1 MLVRCPAKVNLFL
14 SVGPRDEGGLHP
26 LRTVYQAVGLYDELV
41 VEEAGED
48 SFECDWPQLAADNTV
63 TKALRLLRELVPLPP
78 LRISLTKRIPAEAGL
93 GGGSSD
99 AAGMIRAA
107 WKMMPE
113 HCSERFAHEVAAAV
127 GADVPFFLVGGRATG
142 SGHGEIVEPLP
153 DVPCRWLLIVQ
164 PEEGVSTAAAY
175 AALDRAVQVRR
186 PAAQS
191 DVAEQGDVP
200 QSPQSGSFDP
210 LRTTDWG
217 DWGTDAGELELHNDF
232 ELVAPCVC
240 RELSDKMLELGA
252 DGALLCGSGSAVF
265 GVFGSEPEAMTA
277 QDDMQADRS
286 WVAPTLSRE
295 ESLWTS

>member
-26 LRTVYQAVGLYDELV
+26 LRTVYQAVGLYDELL

-48 SFECDWPQLAADNTV
+48 SFECDWPQLPADNTV

-99 AAGMIRAA
+99 AAGMIRATR
-107 WKMMPE
+107 KMMPE

-127 GADVPFFLVGGRATG
+127 GADVPFFLVGGRAKGTG
-142 SGHGEIVEPLP
+142 YGEIVEPLP
-153 DVPCRWLLIVQ
+153 DRDRRWLLIVK
-164 PEEGVSTAAAY
+164 PEEGVATGSAY
-175 AALDRAVQVRR
+175 AALDGGVQVLR
-186 PAAQS
+186 PA
-191 DVAEQGDVP
+191 P
-200 QSPQSGSFDP
+200 Q
-210 LRTTDWG
+210 LTDWG
-217 DWGTDAGELELHNDF
+217 DLELHNDF
-232 ELVAPCVC
+232 ERVAPCVC

-265 GVFGSEPEAMTA
+265 GVFGSESEAMKA

-286 WVAPTLSRE
+286 WVAPTLNRE